1 MANVGVT
8 WRRRMIAGTLGALA
22 CVLGAP
28 DLARAQ
34 GVFALA
40 IRNGQSIPGLSGTVV
55 STTEPA
61 IGAGGHVVA
70 LCTMSTG
77 RAATVV
83 CIPGSPVRAVI
94 QTGVQ
99 APGVT
104 NGATLSLI
112 TNAWPDGQGRV
123 YVEGDLAGAGVTSS
137 NNKCHWIDDNGTIT
151 LTVREGDPVPASA
164 GQPAGTIF
172 GQVVQGAFANGRTA
186 FAATLSGGG
195 TTTANDR
202 SLWTFRN
209 GALTLVAREGDAS
222 GIVAGA
228 DWADFADPYIDNA
241 GRLHFYARLS
251 GGTATDTVIVRGQ
264 PGALAIVAREGS
276 TATGAGTGVVFS
288 TGFIAS
294 YALHGLGVN
303 TSGDVLFPSVLLGTG
318 VNTNNNVGLFLR
330 AGATTSMVNR
340 ENVQV
345 PGIIAIAPFFGEP
358 RTPVIGLGGT
368 CGWTTELRDSVLVN
382 PTNDT
387 RVYRRTGSSAD
398 PDIVLGEGTQVPGSD
413 SGVTFDDVSGDDYDV
428 ESAMNGDGDILV
440 QAPIAG
446 TGLGQNATALIA
458 RRGSSSTSTRIGPP
472 GSVQTLAHA
481 SVSSGT
487 IFGLTGA
494 FHFNSTGQ
502 GRPTSIND
510 AGACVVIAQFTT
522 GAGTLTGAFV
532 VNLDPANDAGACC
545 VPGGCV
551 AAAQAACATQSGSF
565 RGAGSVCNQ
574 GGSMIAPCCI
584 ADFNLSGAV
593 SVQDVFD
600 YLNAFFAGAPS
611 ADINNVGG
619 VTVQDIFDY
628 LGAFFAGCA

>member
-1 MANVGVT
+1 MARMGVT
-8 WRRRMIAGTLGALA
+8 FRRRVMAGVLGAAA

-28 DLARAQ
+28 ELARAQ

-40 IRNGQSIPGLSGTVV
+40 VRSGQTIPGLSGTVV

-61 IGAGGHVVA
+61 IGAGGHVVV

-77 RAATVV
+77 RTAAVV
-83 CIPGSPVRAVI
+83 CIPGEPARAVI

-104 NGATLSLI
+104 SGLTLSLI

-151 LTVREGDPVPASA
+151 LTVREGDPLPASA

-195 TTTANDR
+195 TTVANDR
-202 SLWTFRN
+202 SLWSFRS
-209 GALTLVAREGDAS
+209 GALTMVAREGDAS

-228 DWADFADPYIDNA
+228 DWLDLADPYIDDA
-241 GRLHFYARLS
+241 GRLHFYARVS
-251 GGTATDTVIVRGQ
+251 GSAATDTVIVRGL
-264 PGALAIVAREGS
+264 PGLLTIVAREGNA
-276 TATGAGTGVVFS
+276 ATGAGAGVVFATNFQAGYS
-288 TGFIAS
+288 ARS
-294 YALHGLGVN
+294 LGVN
-303 TSGDVLFPSVLLGTG
+303 TSGDVLFPTLLSGTG
-318 VNTNNNVGLFLR
+318 VIVDNNVAMFLR
-330 AGATTSMVNR
+330 VGNTTTLVNR
-340 ENVQV
+340 ENTQLS
-345 PGIIAIAPFFGEP
+345 GIITVAPFFGEP
-358 RTPVIGLGGT
+358 RTPVLGLGGA
-368 CGWTTELRDSVLVN
+368 CGWTTELRNSVLVN
-382 PTNDT
+382 VANDT
-387 RVYRRTGSSAD
+387 RVFRRTGPGAD
-398 PDIVLGEGTQVPGSD
+398 PDVVVSEGAQVPNSD

-428 ESAMNGDGDILV
+428 ESAMNGAGDMLV

-458 RRGSSSTSTRIGPP
+458 RRAGTSSSTRIGPP

-481 SVSSGT
+481 AASSGT
-487 IFGLTGA
+487 IFGSTGA

-510 AGACVVIAQFTT
+510 AGACVVIAQFSTSS
-522 GAGTLTGAFV
+522 GSITGAFV

-551 AAAQAACATQSGSF
+551 AVVQSACTSQSGSF
-565 RGAGSVCNQ
+565 QGAGSVCNQ
-574 GGSMIAPCCI
+574 GGSVIAPCCI

-611 ADINNVGG
+611 ADINDVGG

-628 LGAFFAGCA
+628 LSAFFVGCA